1 MNVFISTLRKLFQ
14 KDCECFLQPNYCF
27 FRNTNPKQY
36 ATCGKHVD
44 LNGPLYLDARRVYL
58 EDYTRLQPGIR
69 VISNQGTLHV
79 KKYSAIGAGCVII
92 PGTHIPTVGQPQYL
106 STYHI
111 NDKDGDVIIEEDCWI
126 GAGSYLLSHGKLEEE
141 PL

>member
-1 MNVFISTLRKLFQ
+1 MNVFISTLRKLFSERLRVFFYNQ
-14 KDCECFLQPNYCF
+14 ITVF

-79 KKYSAIGAGCVII
+79 KKYSPAPISR
-92 PGTHIPTVGQPQYL
+92 Q
-106 STYHI
+106 
-111 NDKDGDVIIEEDCWI
+111 
-126 GAGSYLLSHGKLEEE
+126 
-141 PL
+141 